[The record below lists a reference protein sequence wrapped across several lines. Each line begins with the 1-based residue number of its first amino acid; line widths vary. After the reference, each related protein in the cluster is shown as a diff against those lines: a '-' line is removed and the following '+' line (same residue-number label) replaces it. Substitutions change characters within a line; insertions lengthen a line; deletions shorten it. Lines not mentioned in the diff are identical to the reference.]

1 MNYLPFWKIQ
11 TQFWR
16 CDTAVSFIL
25 DMIFIS
31 LVRIQSSLLYKLTT
45 QNNNNQNVSFVHL
58 LFSICLNYK
67 TLLFIILEKISRICL
82 SFSISSFFLPF
93 FFSFL
98 KIIYQNSTMNLGPNP
113 EVIFIIGFH
122 QNNNWLKFN
131 LCLILME
138 AAIFSEILSF

>member
-1 MNYLPFWKIQ
+1 MQYCDNIYRYLNYLPFWKIQ

-93 FFSFL
+93 FFNFL
-98 KIIYQNSTMNLGPNP
+98 KIIYQN
-113 EVIFIIGFH
+113 
-122 QNNNWLKFN
+122 W
-131 LCLILME
+131 ILVQ
-138 AAIFSEILSF
+138 ILSWSYIYYWISSK